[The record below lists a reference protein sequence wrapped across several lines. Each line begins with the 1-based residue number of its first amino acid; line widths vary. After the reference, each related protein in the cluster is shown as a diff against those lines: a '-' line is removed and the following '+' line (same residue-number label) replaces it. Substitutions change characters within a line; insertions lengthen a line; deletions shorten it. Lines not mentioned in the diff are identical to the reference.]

1 MTAASTS
8 AVSRW
13 LEESRFCAF
22 HWRLFFIGLSTFAFD
37 GYCLFIYGAAVPLL
51 LAPFHMDLAQAGIIG
66 SYAPIGAGLGALV
79 FGSVADRIG
88 RRKTIVLCILVFC
101 AGMVLSGLASGPVS
115 FSVFRVITGFGVG
128 GCMPNMVALATEYVP
143 LRSRS
148 TAVSMILSGIQ
159 VGGILSALL
168 GLWLFTPFGW
178 RSVFLVGFVPV
189 LFLPVYLKYLP
200 ESPVQLLR
208 RARLEQ
214 LRAVLRQARPAEP
227 LPEDAQLRPER
238 TASGHEDGIAL
249 LAIFR
254 DGRSLSTVMFGIVYF
269 LNLYTIYGFTI
280 WLPKLVMNQG
290 YSLASGLAG
299 LLNVSIASIIGSYV
313 AGVIADRM
321 LGSRRTLVIFYVL
334 AFTSIVA
341 TGFATHF
348 WALMVCVSLAGAGA
362 NGAQNC
368 LNAYAA
374 LYYPPTMRSTAAGF
388 CYGVG
393 RLGSILG
400 PAITGF
406 LMSLHLTYHLTLLAV
421 ALPGLVPAVAI
432 FAIREKHN
440 FMRQLVSQRPA
451 LKATHG

>member
-1 MTAASTS
+1 MSAAN
-8 AVSRW
+8 ALSRW
-13 LEESRFCAF
+13 LEESRFGAF
-22 HWRLFFIGLSTFAFD
+22 HWQLFFIGLSTFAFD

-51 LAPFHMDLAQAGIIG
+51 LQPFHINLTQAGLIG

-88 RRKTIVLCILVFC
+88 RKRTILLCIVIFC
-101 AGMVLSGLASGPVS
+101 VGMTLSGLSRGPVT
-115 FSVFRVITGFGVG
+115 FSVFRVLTGFGVG

-148 TAVSMILSGIQ
+148 TAVSMMLSGIQ
-159 VGGILSALL
+159 VGGILSAVL

-178 RSVFLVGFVPV
+178 RSVFLAGCVPI
-189 LFLPVYLKYLP
+189 LFLAFYVKYLP

-208 RARLEQ
+208 RGRFTELGVILHQ
-214 LRAVLRQARPAEP
+214 VRPAEP
-227 LPEDAQLRPER
+227 VPDEAQWRAESSAAQLRISAPI
-238 TASGHEDGIAL
+238 T
-249 LAIFR
+249 AIFR
-254 DGRSLSTVMFGIVYF
+254 DGRAFSTVMFGLVYF

-299 LLNVSIASIIGSYV
+299 LLTVSIASILGSYI
-313 AGVIADRM
+313 AGVIADRV
-321 LGSRRTLVIFYVL
+321 LGSRPTLVIFYLL
-334 AFTSIVA
+334 AFSSIVA
-341 TGFATHF
+341 TGFATQF
-348 WALMVCVSLAGAGA
+348 WALMLCVSLAGAGA

-374 LYYPPTMRSTAAGF
+374 LYYPPVMRSTAAGF

-406 LMSLHLTYHLTLLAV
+406 LMSLHLTYHVTLLAIG
-421 ALPGLVPAVAI
+421 LPGLIPAVAI
-432 FAIREKHN
+432 FAVREKHN
-440 FMRQLVSQRPA
+440 FMRLNARVA
-451 LKATHG
+451 LKAGNG

>member
-1 MTAASTS
+1 VTVESGS

-13 LEESRFCAF
+13 LQESRFNGF
-22 HWRLFFIGLSTFAFD
+22 HWLLFVIGLSTFAFD

-51 LAPFHMDLAQAGIIG
+51 LQPFHIDLAQAGIIG
-66 SYAPIGAGLGALV
+66 SYAPVGAGVGALV

-88 RRKTIVLCILVFC
+88 RKKTIVVCIVIFC
-101 AGMVLSGLASGPVS
+101 AGMTLSGLGGGPVS

-128 GCMPNMVALATEYVP
+128 GCMPNMVALATEYMP

-148 TAVSMILSGIQ
+148 TAISMMLSGIQ

-178 RSVFLVGFVPV
+178 RSVFLAGFAPV
-189 LFLPVYLKYLP
+189 LFLAFYLKYLP
-200 ESPVQLLR
+200 ESPVQLIRRNRLDQLEAILR
-208 RARLEQ
+208 RVRPGEPVPDVAQ
-214 LRAVLRQARPAEP
+214 LRAESARPGGA
-227 LPEDAQLRPER
+227 A
-238 TASGHEDGIAL
+238 IA
-249 LAIFR
+249 AIFR
-254 DGRSLSTVMFGIVYF
+254 DGRALSTVMFGIVYF

-299 LLNVSIASIIGSYV
+299 LLTVSIVSIIGSYV
-313 AGVIADRM
+313 AGVIADRV
-321 LGSRRTLVIFYVL
+321 LGSRLTLVIFYVL
-334 AFTSIVA
+334 AFTAIVA
-341 TGFATHF
+341 TGFAAQF
-348 WALMVCVSLAGAGA
+348 WTLMVGVSLGGAGA

-406 LMSLHLTYHLTLLAV
+406 LMSLHLTYHVTLLAI
-421 ALPGLVPAVAI
+421 ALPGLIPAVAI

-440 FMRQLVSQRPA
+440 FMRQPASQVLA
-451 LKATHG
+451 LKATDG